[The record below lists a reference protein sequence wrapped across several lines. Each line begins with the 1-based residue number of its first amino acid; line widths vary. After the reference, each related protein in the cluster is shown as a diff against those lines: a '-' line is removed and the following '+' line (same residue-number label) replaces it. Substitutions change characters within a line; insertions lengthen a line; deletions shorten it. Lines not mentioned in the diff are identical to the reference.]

1 MAKKINSSEAMLY
14 TYMITQRNL
23 DTSLE
28 MLKESKYYLNE
39 DSILLCEYIYKL
51 NELRKSLE
59 EHTLDAEPNQELSLP
74 LDVMMLIADCA
85 EIELEMEPIGN
96 LSVAIH

>member
-1 MAKKINSSEAMLY
+1 MV
-14 TYMITQRNL
+14 TQRNL

-59 EHTLDAEPNQELSLP
+59 GHALDTEMNQELSLP

>member
-1 MAKKINSSEAMLY
+1 MAKKTNNSEAIVY
-14 TYMITQRNL
+14 TYVVTQRNL
-23 DTSLE
+23 ETSLQ

-59 EHTLDAEPNQELSLP
+59 EYALDAEPNQELVLP
-74 LDVMMLIADCA
+74 LDVMILIADCA